1 MDWRLTP
8 RRIKLSIVSVK
19 DLLHAGVHFGHQ
31 QRFWNPKM
39 DQYIFDTRKQISIIN
54 LDLTQEHLSAA
65 ASKVEDICS
74 KGNKVLF
81 VGTKRSASKTI
92 KEEASS
98 IGLPYVNKRWLG
110 GTLTNWKTIRGSIRR
125 LHDIE
130 EMISSGRIE
139 KLIKKEAV
147 EIQKEHAKLEAS
159 VGGIKDMK
167 GLPDAI
173 FVIDVKYEKI
183 AVLEAKKMGIPVI
196 ALVDTNSDPD
206 GIDMVIPGN
215 DDAIRSIRL
224 ITKVIAESCARGLE
238 SSKGFMPKSDKDSP
252 IIQTIKKEEELRK
265 VLEEKEAER
274 LDIEEK
280 YSSLQEEAAGK
291 SRKLKKV
298 WTMLQS
304 AKSELSDLQVQ
315 LYNLFMFFHIYTLC
329 SIFQA
334 DQQREMEGLLDNVRQ
349 LTREL
354 RLQMLVIDT
363 FIPPEYQAIVDENV
377 AWNEDIGEW
386 QLKCV
391 AYTGNNMRKRAESEE
406 REREAA
412 MESDMTYVYLQY
424 PDEMSQRPRT
434 AKNKRPKSA
443 RPKSRR

>member
-1 MDWRLTP
+1 M
-8 RRIKLSIVSVK
+8 SIVSVK

-39 DQYIFDTRKQISIIN
+39 EKFIFDTRKQISIIN
-54 LDLTQEHLSAA
+54 LDMTQEHLSAA

-92 KEEASS
+92 KEEASA

-125 LHDIE
+125 LQDIE

-147 EIQKEHAKLEAS
+147 EIQKEYTKLEAS

-224 ITKVIAESCARGLE
+224 ITKIIAGSCARGLE
-238 SSKGFMPKSDKDSP
+238 SSKGYMPKSDSESP
-252 IIQTIKKEEELRK
+252 VIQTIKKEEP
-265 VLEEKEAER
+265 VEAEVNDSEEVIEEPSNDE
-274 LDIEEK
+274 LEQESSKDENQTEAPESIEEK
-280 YSSLQEEAAGK
+280 VDNDDSKEEEK
-291 SRKLKKV
+291 
-298 WTMLQS
+298 
-304 AKSELSDLQVQ
+304 
-315 LYNLFMFFHIYTLC
+315 
-329 SIFQA
+329 
-334 DQQREMEGLLDNVRQ
+334 
-349 LTREL
+349 
-354 RLQMLVIDT
+354 
-363 FIPPEYQAIVDENV
+363 
-377 AWNEDIGEW
+377 
-386 QLKCV
+386 
-391 AYTGNNMRKRAESEE
+391 
-406 REREAA
+406 
-412 MESDMTYVYLQY
+412 
-424 PDEMSQRPRT
+424 
-434 AKNKRPKSA
+434 
-443 RPKSRR
+443 

>member
-1 MDWRLTP
+1 M
-8 RRIKLSIVSVK
+8 SIVSVK

-54 LDLTQEHLSAA
+54 LEITQEQINAA

-92 KEEASS
+92 KDEASA

-110 GTLTNWKTIRGSIRR
+110 GTLTNWKTIRGSVRR
-125 LHDIE
+125 LQDIE
-130 EMISSGRIE
+130 EMVSSGRME

-147 EIQKEHAKLEAS
+147 DIQKEYTKLEAS

-224 ITKVIAESCARGLE
+224 ITKIIADSCARGLE
-238 SSKGFMPKSDKDSP
+238 SSKGYSPKMDKESSSP
-252 IIQTIKKEEELRK
+252 VIQTLKKETPVKEE
-265 VLEEKEAER
+265 VVAEEVVAEEVVA
-274 LDIEEK
+274 EEVVAEEVVAEEVVAEEVVA
-280 YSSLQEEAAGK
+280 EEAPAEG
-291 SRKLKKV
+291 V
-298 WTMLQS
+298 
-304 AKSELSDLQVQ
+304 
-315 LYNLFMFFHIYTLC
+315 
-329 SIFQA
+329 A
-334 DQQREMEGLLDNVRQ
+334 D
-349 LTREL
+349 
-354 RLQMLVIDT
+354 
-363 FIPPEYQAIVDENV
+363 
-377 AWNEDIGEW
+377 EDSV
-386 QLKCV
+386 K
-391 AYTGNNMRKRAESEE
+391 EE
-406 REREAA
+406 
-412 MESDMTYVYLQY
+412 D
-424 PDEMSQRPRT
+424 
-434 AKNKRPKSA
+434 K
-443 RPKSRR
+443 

>member
-1 MDWRLTP
+1 M
-8 RRIKLSIVSVK
+8 SIVSVK

-31 QRFWNPKM
+31 KKFWNPKM

-130 EMISSGRIE
+130 EMVSSGRIE

-224 ITKVIAESCARGLE
+224 IVKVIVESCARGLE
-238 SSKGFMPKSDKDSP
+238 SSKGFIPKSDKDSP
-252 IIQTIKKEEELRK
+252 IIQTIKKEEL
-265 VLEEKEAER
+265 VVEEDA
-274 LDIEEK
+274 
-280 YSSLQEEAAGK
+280 
-291 SRKLKKV
+291 
-298 WTMLQS
+298 
-304 AKSELSDLQVQ
+304 
-315 LYNLFMFFHIYTLC
+315 
-329 SIFQA
+329 
-334 DQQREMEGLLDNVRQ
+334 
-349 LTREL
+349 
-354 RLQMLVIDT
+354 
-363 FIPPEYQAIVDENV
+363 
-377 AWNEDIGEW
+377 
-386 QLKCV
+386 
-391 AYTGNNMRKRAESEE
+391 SEE
-406 REREAA
+406 TVVEEVASEEPVVEEVLAEEPVVEEDASEEPVVEEDASGEPVVEEVVAEEPVVEEVAA
-412 MESDMTYVYLQY
+412 EEPKVQ
-424 PDEMSQRPRT
+424 ENE
-434 AKNKRPKSA
+434 NKEEDK
-443 RPKSRR
+443 